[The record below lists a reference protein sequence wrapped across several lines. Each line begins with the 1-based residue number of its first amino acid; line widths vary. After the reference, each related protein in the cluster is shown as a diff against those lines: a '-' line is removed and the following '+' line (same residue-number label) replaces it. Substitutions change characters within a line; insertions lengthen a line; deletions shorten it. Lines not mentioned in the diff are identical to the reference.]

1 MTLTVEDAIHQA
13 TETWRR
19 LGVEQDTADEMA
31 EELAADLTAASSDG
45 RSVADYIGGDIEAL
59 ATSWADE
66 RGLLPVRRHLKETA
80 IAAAQGAA
88 LPALAALAFWFV
100 CWSHLLD
107 PSSESL
113 RTTVDGQV
121 LREVRQFPD
130 PGVPLMWVGLPVC
143 VLVAFFLI
151 RRAVRGTLRHHHAPV
166 VEATV
171 QALTKALP
179 VILMAAAVLGVAIG
193 LFGASVVGYY
203 QVLFTV
209 PVALAGMIGAVAAGA
224 AWIRHRTCPTVTA
237 TSSTFA

>member
-1 MTLTVEDAIHQA
+1 MTPTVDDAIRTA

-19 LGVEQDTADEMA
+19 LGVERATADEMA
-31 EELAADLTAASSDG
+31 EELAADLAAASADG
-45 RSVADYIGGDIEAL
+45 RSVADYMGGDVEAL

-80 IAAAQGAA
+80 VAAAQGAV
-88 LPALAALAFWFV
+88 LPALAALAFWYV

-113 RTTVDGQV
+113 QTTVDGQV
-121 LREVRQFPD
+121 LREVRQFPN
-130 PGVPLMWVGLPVC
+130 PGVPLMWVGLPLC
-143 VLVAFFLI
+143 ALVAFFLI
-151 RRAVRGTLRHHHAPV
+151 RRAVRGTLQHHHAPV

-179 VILMAAAVLGVAIG
+179 VILMAAAVLGIAIG

-209 PVALAGMIGAVAAGA
+209 PVAPAGMIGAVAAGA
-224 AWIRHRTCPTVTA
+224 AWVRHRTCPPVTA
-237 TSSTFA
+237 TS